1 MFQWCFNVSLM
12 MFMFYFIRVHYAPK
26 KSLVHTSKVDL
37 PLSHTLQPPITHLM
51 QSLVYCFGAQCAPL
65 EHCFATV
72 LSSRSQRV
80 WWFHIVVVNDVSGM
94 AGRALLKIYIFQL
107 AASFPVIGLL
117 RTSSLC
123 PSFVKFIVIHILQLD
138 FDLCAVLYVSDAS
151 RSIKYVMNRRI
162 YTRSATYPQASTILL
177 LALLLCC

>member
-1 MFQWCFNVSLM
+1 
-12 MFMFYFIRVHYAPK
+12 MFYFIRVHYAPK

-65 EHCFATV
+65 EHSFATV

-94 AGRALLKIYIFQL
+94 AGRALLKICIFQL

-117 RTSSLC
+117 HVVPLLTCWQIYSHAHPAIGFWSLC
-123 PSFVKFIVIHILQLD
+123 CSVCFGRLMLR
-138 FDLCAVLYVSDAS
+138 AAS
-151 RSIKYVMNRRI
+151 RMRRI
-162 YTRSATYPQASTILL
+162 GVFTQGKQHGKQFIHNHSQFCLVDGR
-177 LALLLCC
+177 